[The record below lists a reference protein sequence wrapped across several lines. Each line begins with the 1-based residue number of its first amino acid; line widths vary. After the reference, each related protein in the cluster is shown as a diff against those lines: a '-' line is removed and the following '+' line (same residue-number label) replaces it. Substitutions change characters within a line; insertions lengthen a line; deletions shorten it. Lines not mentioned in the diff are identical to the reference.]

1 MPSVAIHRRSMLAL
15 AAAAVLPMPHIA
27 RAQAPGKLVIAT
39 QPGLGYAPMV
49 VVKQRRWLE
58 EAVPGL
64 QVEWKVISSSV
75 AIRESMLAGEV
86 QVGCGSVAPFLIG
99 RDRGFRTRLISALNT
114 VDLWLLTND
123 PRVQSVKD
131 LRPTDKVAVVAPDTN
146 QAFVLRRAAQQA
158 FGDAKALD
166 LAMLSMPHPDALQA
180 LLTNQVAGYAGAPP
194 FQEAAVARGARR
206 LLSSRDLF
214 GPLTFNVCFAREQFA
229 QQNGPTLRA
238 LQAAVGRAID
248 LLGAQPAEAAG
259 LLARDAGQPEA
270 ELARQLAE
278 PETRFTGEPAGV
290 EALGSF
296 MHETGFLRAPA
307 GKLDDLLF
315 RL

>member
-1 MPSVAIHRRSMLAL
+1 MIRRRPFLAS
-15 AAAAVLPMPHIA
+15 AAAAASLPLARSA
-27 RAQAPGKLVIAT
+27 RAQTPGKLVIAT

-49 VVKQRRWLE
+49 VVKQKGWLE

-75 AIRESMLAGEV
+75 AIREAMLAGEV

-99 RDRGFRTRLISALNT
+99 RDRGFRTRLVAALNT

-123 PRVQSVKD
+123 PRVQGVRD
-131 LRPTDKVAVVAPDTN
+131 FRPGHKIAVVAPDTN
-146 QAFVLRRAAQQA
+146 QAFVLRKAAQQA

-166 LAMLSMPHPDALQA
+166 PAMLSMPHPDALQSV
-180 LLTNQVAGYAGAPP
+180 LTNQVAGYVGAPP
-194 FQEAAVARGARR
+194 FQEAAVDRGVRR

-229 QQNGPTLRA
+229 GQNSPVLRA
-238 LQAAVGRAID
+238 LQAGVRRAID
-248 LLGAQPAEAAG
+248 LLTAQPAEAAG

-270 ELARQLAE
+270 ELARQLAQ
-278 PETRFTGEPAGV
+278 PETHFTTEPTGV
-290 EALGSF
+290 EALGAF
-296 MHETGFLRAPA
+296 MHETGFLRAAP
-307 GKLDDLLF
+307 GNLDELLF

>member
-1 MPSVAIHRRSMLAL
+1 MPSISRRPLLGLAL
-15 AAAAVLPMPHIA
+15 TATLSMPCVA
-27 RAQAPGKLVIAT
+27 RAQAAGKLVIAT
-39 QPGLGYAPMV
+39 QPGLGYAPMI

-58 EAVPGL
+58 EAVPGI
-64 QVEWKVISSSV
+64 QVDWKVISSSV

-166 LAMLSMPHPDALQA
+166 PCMLSMPHPDALQA
-180 LLTNQVAGYAGAPP
+180 LLTNQVAGYVGAPP
-194 FQEAAVARGARR
+194 FQEAAAARGARR

-229 QQNGPTLRA
+229 QQNGPALQA
-238 LQAAVGRAID
+238 LQAAVGRAIE
-248 LLGAQPAEAAG
+248 LLTAQPAEAAP

-278 PETRFTGEPAGV
+278 PETRFTVEPAGV
-290 EALGSF
+290 EALGAF

-307 GKLDDLLF
+307 GKLDELLF
-315 RL
+315 RR

>member
-1 MPSVAIHRRSMLAL
+1 MIRRRPFLAS
-15 AAAAVLPMPHIA
+15 AAAAA
-27 RAQAPGKLVIAT
+27 SFAASGAAWAQAPGKLVIAT

-49 VVKQRRWLE
+49 VVKQKRWLE

-75 AIRESMLAGEV
+75 AIREAMLAGEV
-86 QVGCGSVAPFLIG
+86 QIGCGSVAPFLIG
-99 RDRGFRTRLISALNT
+99 RDRGFRTRLIAALNT

-123 PRVQSVKD
+123 PRVQSVRD
-131 LRPTDKVAVVAPDTN
+131 FRPGDKVAVVAPDTN

-166 LAMLSMPHPDALQA
+166 LAMLSMPHPDALQSV
-180 LLTNQVAGYAGAPP
+180 LTNQVAGYVGAPP
-194 FQEAAVARGARR
+194 FQEAAAARGVRR
-206 LLSSRDLF
+206 LLSSSDLF
-214 GPLTFNVCFAREQFA
+214 GPLTFNVCFAREQLER
-229 QQNGPTLRA
+229 QNAPALRA
-238 LQAAVGRAID
+238 LQAVVQRAIG
-248 LLGAQPAEAAG
+248 LLTEQPAEAAA

-270 ELARQLAE
+270 ELARQLAQ
-278 PETRFTGEPAGV
+278 PETRFTTEPAGV
-290 EALGSF
+290 EALGAF

-307 GKLDDLLF
+307 GKLDELLF

>member
-1 MPSVAIHRRSMLAL
+1 MIRRRHFLAS
-15 AAAAVLPMPHIA
+15 AAAAASLPLA
-27 RAQAPGKLVIAT
+27 RPALAQTPGKLVIAT

-49 VVKQRRWLE
+49 VVKQKGWLE

-75 AIRESMLAGEV
+75 AIREAMLAGEV

-99 RDRGFRTRLISALNT
+99 RDRGFRTRLIAALNT

-123 PRVQSVKD
+123 PRVQGVRD
-131 LRPTDKVAVVAPDTN
+131 FRPGDKIAVVAPDTN
-146 QAFVLRRAAQQA
+146 QAFVLRKAAQQA

-166 LAMLSMPHPDALQA
+166 PAMLSMPHPDALQSV
-180 LLTNQVAGYAGAPP
+180 LTNQVAGYVGAPP
-194 FQEAAVARGARR
+194 FQEAAVDRGVRR
-206 LLSSRDLF
+206 LLSSQDLF

-229 QQNGPTLRA
+229 GQNSPVLRA
-238 LQAAVGRAID
+238 LQAGVRRAID
-248 LLGAQPAEAAG
+248 LLAAQPSKAAT

-270 ELARQLAE
+270 ELARQLAQ
-278 PETRFTGEPAGV
+278 PETHFTTEPAGV
-290 EALGSF
+290 EALGAF
-296 MHETGFLRAPA
+296 MHETGYLRTAP
-307 GKLDDLLF
+307 GKLDELLF

>member
-1 MPSVAIHRRSMLAL
+1 MPFITLRRRPFLAL
-15 AAAAVLPMPHIA
+15 AAAAVPMPHVA
-27 RAQAPGKLVIAT
+27 RAQAGGKLVIAT

-64 QVEWKVISSSV
+64 TVEWKVISSSV

-99 RDRGFRTRLISALNT
+99 RDRGFRTRLVSALNT

-131 LRPTDKVAVVAPDTN
+131 LRPTDKVAAVAPDTN

-158 FGDAKALD
+158 FGDPKVLD
-166 LAMLSMPHPDALQA
+166 PCLLSMPHPDALQA
-180 LLTNQVAGYAGAPP
+180 LLTKQVAGYVGAPP

-229 QQNGPTLRA
+229 QQNGPALRA
-238 LQAAVGRAID
+238 LQAAVGRAIE
-248 LLGAQPAEAAG
+248 LLNEQRAEAAV
-259 LLARDAGQPEA
+259 LLARAGQPEA

-278 PETRFTGEPAGV
+278 PETKFTGEPAGV
-290 EALGSF
+290 EALGGF
-296 MHETGFLRAPA
+296 MHGTGFLRAPA
-307 GKLDDLLF
+307 GKLDELLF